1 MPEALISAVSVIL
14 ALIGLVTIIYSLMVR
29 IWFMGRCDKILI
41 VLPVDDEEDPSSVF
55 ACKNMLKAY
64 PLFSGDLFEV
74 TVSVSSNT
82 SQKECDDT
90 LETDPTKRV

>member
-14 ALIGLVTIIYSLMVR
+14 ALIGLITLIYGAMVR
-29 IWFMGRCDKILI
+29 VLLFGIREKIMI
-41 VLPVDDEEDPSSVF
+41 VLPVDDEEDPASVF

-82 SQKECDDT
+82 SGKDSDDT
-90 LETDPTKRV
+90 LETHPTKLV